1 MLGANSDSVKCQQ
14 KVLKKKTSQNIRSHR
29 SERQCDNDNRSLNLE
44 TKEKHSVQHES
55 GNRPRCISE
64 ETTNS
69 LNMQDEGQEGQQNR
83 KGRHRPRGCRGRGSR
98 RNRSLHRAAE
108 RAAVVD
114 TTEEEETQSRPAD
127 SDASDVHN
135 LAGNKRVGFTTQSP
149 AKYERQL
156 FVSDAALD
164 SLGAATIRG
173 DTTHRR
179 QKSDQ
184 VLRDDKSM
192 IFGESTKRDSL
203 RALERKPVLSSKDR
217 SMDATRQHHNTAG
230 IPRLASE
237 SSDGRAQQRSENSV
251 VRRKST
257 AYQQSEKA
265 HNSKAYCETR
275 SVQEDLRHQYHLQS
289 KEYSR
294 MNESDSSL
302 STSFSLSDRSIAAV
316 SLSSKSSSE
325 RTIEV
330 SSSYSFCDDVDG
342 RQVEREVLHILLED
356 AVVLQDGRT
365 SLDSHSSK
373 NEVTNEV
380 KFTTV
385 SEGSLPTDEHSSQLN
400 TCVAIQ
406 APSQSMPHLDE
417 LNILPPMQGLQDQ
430 VEQPECNSSPLSFPV
445 RTFSRLFCSSDLSSV
460 VGEDVDLTKCASTSS
475 DRTRKERDGSSLFS
489 TSPKSFL
496 MGERKKKR
504 TREANEM
511 ERILTDLKENALGI
525 ADSGLKW
532 CYRWF

>member
-1 MLGANSDSVKCQQ
+1 MLGAKSDRVKCQQ
-14 KVLKKKTSQNIRSHR
+14 KVLKKKTSQHIRSHR
-29 SERQCDNDNRSLNLE
+29 SDRQCDNESRSLNLE

-69 LNMQDEGQEGQQNR
+69 LNTQDEGQDGQQNR

-98 RNRSLHRAAE
+98 RNRSLYRAAE

-114 TTEEEETQSRPAD
+114 TTKEDETASHPDD
-127 SDASDVHN
+127 SDAADVHN
-135 LAGNKRVGFTTQSP
+135 LAGNKRVGFSTQSP

-156 FVSDAALD
+156 LVSDAAMD

-184 VLRDDKSM
+184 VLGDDESM
-192 IFGESTKRDSL
+192 IFNESTIRDSL
-203 RALERKPVLSSKDR
+203 RALGRIPVLSSKDH
-217 SMDATRQHHNTAG
+217 SMDATQQHHNTAG
-230 IPRLASE
+230 IPTLASE
-237 SSDGRAQQRSENSV
+237 SSDGRAQQRKESPL

-275 SVQEDLRHQYHLQS
+275 TVQEDLRYQYHRQS

-302 STSFSLSDRSIAAV
+302 STSFSHSDRSIAAV

-342 RQVEREVLHILLED
+342 RYVEKEVLHILLED
-356 AVVLQDGRT
+356 AVVLEDGRT
-365 SLDSHSSK
+365 SPDSHSSQ
-373 NEVTNEV
+373 NEV
-380 KFTTV
+380 KLTAV
-385 SEGSLPTDEHSSQLN
+385 SKGSSPTYEHSSQLD
-400 TCVAIQ
+400 TCGNIQ
-406 APSQSMPHLDE
+406 IPSQSMSHLDE
-417 LNILPPMQGLQDQ
+417 LNILPPMQGLQDLK
-430 VEQPECNSSPLSFPV
+430 EQPESNSSPLSFPV
-445 RTFSRLFCSSDLSSV
+445 RTFSRLFCSSDLSGV

-475 DRTRKERDGSSLFS
+475 DRTRKDRDGSSLFS

-525 ADSGLKW
+525 ADTGLKW